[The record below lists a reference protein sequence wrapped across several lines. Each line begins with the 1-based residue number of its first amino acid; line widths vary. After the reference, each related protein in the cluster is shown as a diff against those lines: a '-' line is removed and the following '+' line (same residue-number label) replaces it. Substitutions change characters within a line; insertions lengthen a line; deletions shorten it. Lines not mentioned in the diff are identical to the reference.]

1 MDKYCGKLSEECGEK
16 ATSAKKKKMVAR
28 NYSENYLQVGF
39 ITTEDRDFL
48 RPLCLLCGK
57 KLSNQAM
64 VLSKL
69 KRHLEGK
76 HKSELTITKNFFS
89 LKAQNAKQSN
99 SNQHGLK

>member
-1 MDKYCGKLSEECGEK
+1 MDKYYGKLSKECGEK
-16 ATSAKKKKMVAR
+16 ATPAKKMVAR
-28 NYSENYLQVGF
+28 NYIKNYLQIGF

-48 RPLCLLCGK
+48 RLLCLVCGE

-76 HKSELTITKNFFS
+76 HKSVAHKDEKLF
-89 LKAQNAKQSN
+89 
-99 SNQHGLK
+99 